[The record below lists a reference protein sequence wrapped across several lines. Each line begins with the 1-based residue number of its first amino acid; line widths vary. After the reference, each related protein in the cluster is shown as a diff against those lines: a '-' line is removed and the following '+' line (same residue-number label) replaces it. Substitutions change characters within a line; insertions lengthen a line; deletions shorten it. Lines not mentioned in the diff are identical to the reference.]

1 MFYSLK
7 SRLIAVFILLFVLTF
22 GTLSVV
28 LFNEAR
34 TIIRSYI
41 ESSALEKME
50 EYGSYVSMVQTQ
62 VYDLA
67 SIVFNSEQ
75 TRIWDNKVSDP
86 EASAGDKMFAHIEM
100 SAFLTRT
107 TNSYSSV
114 SNVAIYRQE
123 GVWVG
128 AEQAIV
134 QETDYMQQSW
144 YIDFFAQ
151 GRHWMSAHTDEAE
164 LMRNNPHPVVSM
176 LMPIGTFEPTL
187 AKSVMK
193 VNVSADYFLRPLS
206 RIHLGES
213 GTIYLLDDRGQPVLG
228 QSTFGD
234 YPGTGE
240 ALKEIRSGGSRSG
253 VIYREDGQGMGDIIV
268 FKKLPRTNWTLVGF
282 VTEEDLY
289 APLFKLRNSIV
300 VFASILLV
308 VAVLLAVWLSHGV
321 TKPLSRLVLAMRQV
335 QRGDFDSAEQR
346 LPEPR
351 QTMASE
357 IGFATSTF
365 RTMVGQLRQHI
376 KTEFELKLLRQQ
388 AEYKAL
394 LMQINPHFLFNT
406 LELMS
411 SLAMQRRTEDTV
423 EVIESLGKMM
433 RFSLKFS
440 DDLVMLE
447 EELRYVRDYMTI
459 LQVRFGERLEIRL
472 TQDGELERIRV
483 IKFILQPLIENA
495 VKYSFREQAQ
505 ARVHIDISRREGRL
519 CLIVSDNGPGIPYEV
534 GEQLRQQLA
543 SVQVETM
550 LDNRTGQIGLGNV
563 LARCRLYYGDQF
575 EMHWGPGL
583 DGGTRI
589 ELSLPAQEVE
599 RDVPRIDR
607 R

>member
-7 SRLIAVFILLFVLTF
+7 SRLIAVFVLLFVLTF

-67 SIVFNSEQ
+67 SIVFNSEA
-75 TRIWDNKVSDP
+75 TRNWDNKVSDP
-86 EASAGDKMFAHIEM
+86 TVSEGDKMFAHIEM
-100 SAFLTRT
+100 SNFLTRT

-134 QETDYMQQSW
+134 QEVDYMLEPW
-144 YIDFFAQ
+144 FIDFFAQ
-151 GRHWMSAHTDEAE
+151 GRHWMTAHTDDAE
-164 LMRNNPHPVVSM
+164 LMRNNPNPVVSM
-176 LMPIGTFEPTL
+176 LMPIGTFEPTH

-193 VNVSADYFLRPLS
+193 VNVNADYFLRPLS

-213 GTIYLLDDRGQPVLG
+213 GTIYLLDDRGESMLG
-228 QSTFGD
+228 QSTYGD
-234 YPGTGE
+234 YPGTAE
-240 ALKEIRSGGSRSG
+240 AVTEIRGGVSRSG
-253 VIYREDGQGMGDIIV
+253 VMYRENDQGNQDIIV
-268 FKKLPRTNWTLVGF
+268 YKKLPRTNWTLVGF

-289 APLFKLRNSIV
+289 APLFKLRNSMII
-300 VFASILLV
+300 FASVLLV
-308 VAVLLAVWLSHGV
+308 VAVLAAIWLSHGV

-346 LPEPR
+346 LPEP
-351 QTMASE
+351 QQSMTSE
-357 IGFATSTF
+357 IGFATTTF

-440 DDLVMLE
+440 DDLVTLE
-447 EELRYVRDYMTI
+447 EELRYVQDYVTI
-459 LQVRFGERLEIRL
+459 LQVRFGDRLDIRL
-472 TQDGELERIRV
+472 TREGDLEGLTV
-483 IKFILQPLIENA
+483 IKFILQPLIENS
-495 VKYSFREQAQ
+495 VKYSFRHQEQAIVRI
-505 ARVHIDISRREGRL
+505 AVARREDRL
-519 CLIVSDNGPGIPYEV
+519 HLVVSDNGPGLSPEADEKLR
-534 GEQLRQQLA
+534 GQLT
-543 SVQVETM
+543 SVQLDTM
-550 LDNRTGQIGLGNV
+550 LDSRTGQIGLGNV
-563 LARCRLYYGDQF
+563 LARCRLYYGERF
-575 EMHWGPGL
+575 EMQWGTGE
-583 DGGTRI
+583 DGGARI
-589 ELSLPAQEVE
+589 ELILHA
-599 RDVPRIDR
+599 DNL
-607 R
+607 

>member
-22 GTLSVV
+22 GALSVV

-67 SIVFNSEQ
+67 SIVFNSDA
-75 TRIWDNKVSDP
+75 TRTWDRRVTDPTVSDT
-86 EASAGDKMFAHIEM
+86 DKMFAHLEL

-123 GVWVG
+123 GVWIG
-128 AEQAIV
+128 AEQQIV
-134 QETDYMQQSW
+134 ETVDYMRESW
-144 YIDFFAQ
+144 YRDFFAES
-151 GRHWMSAHTDEAE
+151 RHWVAAHTDEAE
-164 LMRNNPHPVVSM
+164 LLRNNPHPVVSM
-176 LMPIGTFEPTL
+176 LMPVGTFEPTL

-193 VNVSADYFLRPLS
+193 VNVSADYFRQPLS

-213 GTIYLLDDRGQPVLG
+213 GTIYLLDEDGQSLLG
-228 QSTFGD
+228 QSTYGD
-234 YPGTGE
+234 YPGTAE
-240 ALKEIRSGGSRSG
+240 AVSEIRSSSKRSG
-253 VIYREDGQGMGDIIV
+253 VLYRDNGRSNDIIV

-282 VTEEDLY
+282 VTEKDLY
-289 APLFKLRNSIV
+289 APLFRLQRTIIII
-300 VFASILLV
+300 ASVLLV
-308 VAVLLAVWLSHGV
+308 VAVLLAVWLSYGV

-335 QRGDFDSAEQR
+335 QRGDFDNAEQR

-357 IGFATSTF
+357 LGFATTTF

-411 SLAMQRRTEDTV
+411 SLAMQRRTDDTV

-440 DDLVMLE
+440 DDLVTLE
-447 EELRYVRDYMTI
+447 EELRYVRDYVTI
-459 LQVRFGERLEIRL
+459 LRVRFGDRLDIQVQQE
-472 TQDGELERIRV
+472 GELSGVTV

-495 VKYSFREQAQ
+495 VKYSFRTQEL
-505 ARVHIDISRREGRL
+505 ARVRIEVVRHGDRL
-519 CLIVSDNGPGIPYEV
+519 HLAVSDNGPGIPVEV
-534 GEQLRQQLA
+534 GERLRQQMA
-543 SVQVETM
+543 SAGLETM
-550 LDNRTGQIGLGNV
+550 LDNRTAQIGLGNV
-563 LARCRLYYGDQF
+563 LARCRLYYGEQF
-575 EMHWGPGL
+575 EMSW
-583 DGGTRI
+583 DSDEAGGARI
-589 ELSLPAQEVE
+589 ELILPVTGGGSK
-599 RDVPRIDR
+599 DGTS
-607 R
+607 

>member
-22 GTLSVV
+22 GALSIV

-67 SIVFNSEQ
+67 SIVFNSDA
-75 TRIWDNKVSDP
+75 TRTWDRRVTDPSVS
-86 EASAGDKMFAHIEM
+86 EADKMFAHLEM
-100 SAFLTRT
+100 SDFLTRT

-123 GVWVG
+123 GVWIS
-128 AEQAIV
+128 AEQKIV
-134 QETDYMQQSW
+134 EATEYMREPW
-144 YIDFFAQ
+144 YRDFFAES
-151 GRHWMSAHTDEAE
+151 RHWVAAHTDEAE
-164 LMRNNPHPVVSM
+164 LLRNNPHPVVSM
-176 LMPIGTFEPTL
+176 LMPVGTFEPTL

-193 VNVSADYFLRPLS
+193 VNVSADYFRQPLS

-213 GTIYLLDDRGQPVLG
+213 GTIFLLDEDGQSLLG
-228 QSTFGD
+228 QATYGD
-234 YPGTGE
+234 YPGTAE
-240 ALKEIRSGGSRSG
+240 AVSEIRSSSTRSG
-253 VIYREDGQGMGDIIV
+253 VLYRDNGRSNDIIV

-282 VTEEDLY
+282 VTEKDLY
-289 APLFKLRNSIV
+289 APLFRLQRSIIII
-300 VFASILLV
+300 ASVLLV
-308 VAVLLAVWLSHGV
+308 VAVLLAVWLSYGV

-357 IGFATSTF
+357 LGFATTTF
-365 RTMVGQLRQHI
+365 WTMVGQLRQHI

-411 SLAMQRRTEDTV
+411 SLAMQRRTDDTV

-440 DDLVMLE
+440 DDLVTLE
-447 EELRYVRDYMTI
+447 EELRYVRDYVTI
-459 LQVRFGERLEIRL
+459 LRVRFGDRLDIRMM
-472 TQDGELERIRV
+472 QEGELSGVTV

-495 VKYSFREQAQ
+495 VKYSFRTQEL
-505 ARVHIDISRREGRL
+505 ARVRIDVARHGDRL
-519 CLIVSDNGPGIPYEV
+519 HLAVSDNGPGIPAEV
-534 GEQLRQQLA
+534 GERLRQQLT
-543 SVQVETM
+543 SVQLETM
-550 LDNRTGQIGLGNV
+550 LDNRTAQIGLGNV
-563 LARCRLYYGDQF
+563 LSRCRLYYGERF
-575 EMHWGPGL
+575 EMSWTSGES
-583 DGGTRI
+583 GGARI
-589 ELSLPAQEVE
+589 ELILPVAGGHTEG
-599 RDVPRIDR
+599 DTG
-607 R
+607 